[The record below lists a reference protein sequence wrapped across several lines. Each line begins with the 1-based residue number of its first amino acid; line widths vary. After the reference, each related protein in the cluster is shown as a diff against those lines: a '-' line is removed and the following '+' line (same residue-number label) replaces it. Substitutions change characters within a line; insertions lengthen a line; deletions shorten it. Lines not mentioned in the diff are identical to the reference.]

1 MNNNIKNT
9 CLILI
14 SLALLAGCSA
24 ISGIISPKPPPPVTS
39 EAPIPKSYPL
49 TTQEKIQAVY
59 HWGLLAEHI
68 AGLVKV
74 ALETEYT
81 NNRLGRPIYVAPSGI
96 TPFEKVFHALLMTKL
111 FATGLSISNNPEQ
124 SLLLSF
130 DIELV
135 KHPKRL
141 IRVNKDIYRSLG
153 PGLIVKSH
161 IPLSEF
167 QKASHRDY
175 QVGRNTVLSN
185 EGSDY
190 LFTLPENEIIITSS
204 LTYNDRYIMRNSSVY
219 YIDDPE
225 WWQYAQRAEITHP
238 PITNYTLTDK

>member
-1 MNNNIKNT
+1 MGIGGG
-9 CLILI
+9 CGIL
-14 SLALLAGCSA
+14 
-24 ISGIISPKPPPPVTS
+24 SPKPPPPVTS

-81 NNRLGRPIYVAPSGI
+81 NNRPGRPIYVAPSGI

-111 FATGLSISNNPEQ
+111 FETGLSISNNPEQ

-135 KHPKRL
+135 KYPKRH
-141 IRVNKDIYRSLG
+141 VKVEKEIYKSLAM
-153 PGLIVKSH
+153 GLIVKDEVSFAES
-161 IPLSEF
+161 P
-167 QKASHRDY
+167 D
-175 QVGRNTVLSN
+175 VSN
-185 EGSDY
+185 IDNQSGEGVRQSKDEY

>member
-1 MNNNIKNT
+1 MNNNIKNI

-24 ISGIISPKPPPPVTS
+24 ISGIISPEPPPTVTS

-81 NNRLGRPIYVAPSGI
+81 NNRPGRPIYVAPSGI

-111 FATGLSISNNPEQ
+111 FETGLSISNNPEQ

-135 KHPKRL
+135 KYPKRH
-141 IRVNKDIYRSLG
+141 VKVEKEIYRSLAM
-153 PGLIVKSH
+153 GLIVKNEISFAES
-161 IPLSEF
+161 PNVSN
-167 QKASHRDY
+167 KANQSGEWARPSKD
-175 QVGRNTVLSN
+175 
-185 EGSDY
+185 EY

-225 WWQYAQRAEITHP
+225 WWQYAQRSEITHP
-238 PITNYTLTDK
+238 PIANYTLTDK